1 MMPATESPAIE
12 PTQTCSSVALLFAPR
27 ASQGVSSGKPWSPTT
42 TPKQEATS
50 QEIIEEL
57 WKSKLKLHGRCLTLF
72 SKLTD
77 AHTRIAELESVISA
91 MRYAEKPIDFE
102 RCGPCE
108 TGAFASDA

>member
-1 MMPATESPAIE
+1 M
-12 PTQTCSSVALLFAPR
+12 
-27 ASQGVSSGKPWSPTT
+27 SSGKPWSPTT
-42 TPKQEATS
+42 TPKREATS

-91 MRYAEKPIDFE
+91 MRHAEKPIDLE
-102 RCGPCE
+102 RCSPCE
-108 TGAFASDA
+108 IEAFASDA